1 MDNNG
6 DIIRYLIQTVPIDA
20 NLQVRIFR
28 YLIATVSIDV
38 KTMPIPIETD
48 QSPSKESRCR
58 SRFPLSCGS
67 PAENVDKR
75 IRKNPTRKCAG
86 KTEEERGKM
95 EEPPQSFEINV

>member
-1 MDNNG
+1 VDNNG
-6 DIIRYLIQTVPIDA
+6 DIIRYLIETVPIDA

-67 PAENVDKR
+67 PAENVEKKDKKEPNKKVR
-75 IRKNPTRKCAG
+75 WEDRGRERKDGRTIPD
-86 KTEEERGKM
+86 
-95 EEPPQSFEINV
+95 I